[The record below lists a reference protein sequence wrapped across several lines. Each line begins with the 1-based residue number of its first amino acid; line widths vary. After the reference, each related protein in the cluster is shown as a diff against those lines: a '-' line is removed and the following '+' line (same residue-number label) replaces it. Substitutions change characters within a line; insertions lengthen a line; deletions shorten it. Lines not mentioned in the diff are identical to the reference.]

1 MDISKIS
8 EEELQN
14 IIDNDII
21 IFIDID
27 KLLDELGYKVLVINI

>member
-1 MDISKIS
+1 MDIDKIS

-21 IFIDID
+21 IYIDID
-27 KLLDELGYKVLVINI
+27 KLLDELDYDKLVINI